1 MTPPLWSEARTR
13 HQCVRATGLSPDHWY
28 AVEYERAIRADR
40 PTSVTFWETPIAL
53 YRDAGGRVRALEDRC
68 AHRQLQLSLGTVTG
82 GCLRCPYHGWAYDAG
97 GRLARVP
104 HDLFGHDLPSV
115 RIRAYPVRV
124 RYGLVWI
131 FPGDPARA
139 AATPMPELPELEGPD
154 PWAYVP
160 LSFTWRAHHS
170 MIIDNLCDLSHAH
183 LHRRYPSFLP
193 GRLLGVTADENRVRM
208 EYEAKVGPL
217 HPRAGSGSKILTI
230 AYEYPYHRAQFEW
243 SGMEGRISYW
253 SFLLPIDRR
262 TTRVFF
268 MFCYDTL
275 RIPGVPLPIGHRLMR
290 WILRL
295 AHRPIVLPLLR
306 EDGFAL
312 EAEQEGYDAHWD
324 APAIEVN
331 PVVARLHDL
340 TIRKWRAHLGS
351 DPGPGE
357 HAADVVALTADA

>member
-1 MTPPLWSEARTR
+1 M
-13 HQCVRATGLSPDHWY
+13 
-28 AVEYERAIRADR
+28 
-40 PTSVTFWETPIAL
+40 
-53 YRDAGGRVRALEDRC
+53 
-68 AHRQLQLSLGTVTG
+68 
-82 GCLRCPYHGWAYDAG
+82 
-97 GRLARVP
+97 P

-230 AYEYPYHRAQFEW
+230 AYQYPYHRAQFEW
-243 SGMEGRISYW
+243 SDGFSCLLGCPLDGPRKSSLWRRSGMNESSKTQGPNTKKAPNSKLQTLASAAESKFRIW
-253 SFLLPIDRR
+253 GF
-262 TTRVFF
+262 
-268 MFCYDTL
+268 
-275 RIPGVPLPIGHRLMR
+275 GVHLQLELG
-290 WILRL
+290 ILR
-295 AHRPIVLPLLR
+295 
-306 EDGFAL
+306 
-312 EAEQEGYDAHWD
+312 
-324 APAIEVN
+324 
-331 PVVARLHDL
+331 
-340 TIRKWRAHLGS
+340 TS
-351 DPGPGE
+351 
-357 HAADVVALTADA
+357 